1 MGDFELLKEFPKR
14 LEKKRERGRWRR
26 FSGQILALFLITFG
40 LLFYLWPHYQ
50 MLKISDELQRLRME
64 YTKEME
70 DASLFKVEIASLKS
84 PGRIEHVAKEQL
96 GMLFPGKDQ
105 VIIIDGAQVEGS
117 YGPDRARAK

>member
-1 MGDFELLKEFPKR
+1 VGDFELLNEFSKR
-14 LEKKRERGRWRR
+14 SGKKRKRGGWRR
-26 FSGQILALFLITFG
+26 SSSQIFSLLLVIFG

-50 MLKISDELQRLRME
+50 MLKLGDELQRLRVE

-70 DASLFKVEIASLKS
+70 DSSLFKVEIASLKS

-105 VIIIDGAQVEGS
+105 VMIINGARVEES